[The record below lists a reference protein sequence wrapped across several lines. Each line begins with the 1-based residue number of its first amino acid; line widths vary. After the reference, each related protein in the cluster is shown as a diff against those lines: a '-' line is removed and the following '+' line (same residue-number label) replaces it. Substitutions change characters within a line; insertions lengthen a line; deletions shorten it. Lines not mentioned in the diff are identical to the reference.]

1 MDMGRWVQVQQ
12 LALSALIDTHI
23 DIRFII
29 HALNPGVVYVRI
41 MIIYA
46 DLNIVLIG

>member
-1 MDMGRWVQVQQ
+1 MNV
-12 LALSALIDTHI
+12 
-23 DIRFII
+23 DILVEFFVSVLRE
-29 HALNPGVVYVRI
+29 LNVRI